1 MPWRKR
7 AGSERPAK
15 GKGGS
20 DLTKFDLERIKA
32 AAFDILSVSAVSQT
46 ELGGMMEA
54 MCLLIRVLEAEQ
66 ELRQ

>member
-1 MPWRKR
+1 M
-7 AGSERPAK
+7 
-15 GKGGS
+15 
-20 DLTKFDLERIKA
+20 TKFDLERIKA